1 MITPASR
8 LNSIKEY
15 YFSTKLRQIAELR
28 RSGIDIISLGVGGPD
43 LPPPD
48 EVIGTMVEEVQKPSN
63 HGYQP
68 HSGIEELREAFAE
81 WYHRQYG
88 VTLDPKSEVL
98 PLIGSKEGVT
108 HISLAFLNPGDR
120 VLVPNPG
127 YPTYTSITRLI
138 GAEPIFY
145 DLSEENG
152 WQPDFDALEAMD
164 LTGVK
169 LMWLNY
175 PHMPTGARAQMSTF
189 EKAVD
194 FARRHDILLVH
205 DNPYSMILN
214 PEPASLL
221 SVKGAMDVAIE
232 LNSLSK
238 SHNMPGWRVGVAI
251 SNPTF
256 LSWII
261 KVKSNVDSGQFKP
274 LMLAAAKAL
283 HQTDDW
289 HTRLNDAY
297 ARRREIAEEI
307 MKALGCSFDPSQ
319 SGLFLWGRIND
330 PNVEPEALADRLL
343 DEARVFIT
351 PGFIFGSQGNRY
363 IRLSLCATEEN
374 LREALR
380 RISNLNP
387 LP

>member
-48 EVIGTMVEEVQKPSN
+48 EVIETMVEEVQKPSN

-297 ARRREIAEEI
+297 ARRRKIAEEI

>member
-48 EVIGTMVEEVQKPSN
+48 EVIETMVEEVQKPSN

-81 WYHRQYG
+81 WYHRQYD

-297 ARRREIAEEI
+297 ARRRKIAEEI

>member
-48 EVIGTMVEEVQKPSN
+48 EVIETMVEEVQKPSN

-256 LSWII
+256 LSWLI

-297 ARRREIAEEI
+297 ARRRKIAEEI

>member
-48 EVIGTMVEEVQKPSN
+48 EVIETMVEEVQKPSN

-297 ARRREIAEEI
+297 ARRRKIAEEI
-307 MKALGCSFDPSQ
+307 MKALDCSFDPSQ